1 MEKYYYT
8 NERNVQIVL
17 SLLKAHRIRKV
28 VVSPGATNVTLVA
41 SMQQDS
47 FFEMY
52 SCVDERSA
60 AYMACGMAAEFDEP
74 IVLSCTG
81 ATSSRNYMPGLTE
94 AYYRK
99 LPILAITS
107 TMSIAKV
114 GHLYAQ
120 VTDRSNPPKDIIKYT
135 TCLQTVKDAE
145 DEWDC
150 MIKANKAILELKR
163 RGGGP
168 VHINLT
174 TVGSRDYSVKE
185 LPETQEIKRFCKKE
199 DFPELPKGRIGV
211 FVGVHSK
218 WSQEQTDILDKF
230 CASNNAIVLCDHSSN
245 FKGKYRAQYSLIAG
259 QEHYVSEL
267 CNLDL
272 LIHIGEISGDYYTF
286 NRLNIKEVWR
296 VSEDGEIRDF
306 FHKLHYVF
314 ETKEE
319 DFFAFYSKGDRLL
332 SDSFL
337 NEFKLEYNRILAKI
351 PTLPF
356 SNIYVASILSSRLPQ
371 KSVLH
376 LGILNS
382 LRAWNFFEIPQSV
395 LSYSNVG
402 GFGIDGIMSTLI
414 GASLADKN
422 KLYFAVIGDLAF
434 FYDLNSLGNHHVGNN
449 IRILL
454 INNGRGIEF
463 RNYSHAASVFGDI
476 TDKYIAAAGH
486 FGNKSA
492 QLVKHYAED
501 LGYEYMCA
509 RNKEE
514 FNSVYEHFISPVMG
528 QRSIIFEVFTTSDDE
543 SNALKLMNHI
553 EEDSSLKT
561 AAVLKKTFRKFVGN
575 NTVKMIKNVIKK

>member
-1 MEKYYYT
+1 MTMVKYT

-17 SLLKAHRIRKV
+17 SLLKANNIRKV
-28 VVSPGATNVTLVA
+28 IVSPGATNVTLVA
-41 SMQQDS
+41 SMQQDPY
-47 FFEMY
+47 FEMY

-60 AYMACGMAAEFDEP
+60 AYMACGMSAELNEP
-74 IVLSCTG
+74 VVLSCTG

-107 TMSIAKV
+107 TMDISKV

-120 VTDRSNPPKDIIKYT
+120 VTDRSNPPKDVVKYS
-135 TCLQTVKDAE
+135 TCLQTVKDSK

-150 MIKANKAILELKR
+150 IIKTNNAILELKR
-163 RGGGP
+163 NGGGP

-174 TVGSRDYSVKE
+174 TTGNRDYNVKE
-185 LPETQEIKRFCKKE
+185 LPTIQPIKRFYKE
-199 DFPELPKGRIGV
+199 DAFPELPKGRIGV
-211 FVGVHSK
+211 FVGTHHK
-218 WSQEQTDILDKF
+218 WSQKQIEILDNF
-230 CASNNAIVLCDHSSN
+230 CASNNAVVLCDHASN
-245 FKGKYRAQYSLIAG
+245 YKGKYRVQFSLIAS
-259 QEHYVSEL
+259 QEFYVSKL
-267 CNLDL
+267 CNFEL

-286 NRLNIKEVWR
+286 NRLNAKEVWR

-314 ETKEE
+314 EMNDE
-319 DFFAFYSKGDRLL
+319 DFFTYYTKDIESNSNQYLE
-332 SDSFL
+332 
-337 NEFKLEYNRILAKI
+337 EFKSEYNRILSKL

-356 SNIYVASILSSRLPQ
+356 SNIYVASKLSSRMPQ
-371 KSVLH
+371 NSVLH

-402 GFGIDGIMSTLI
+402 GFGIDGIMSTVI
-414 GASLADKN
+414 GASLSDNK
-422 KLYFAVIGDLAF
+422 KLYYAVIGDLAF
-434 FYDLNSLGNHHVGNN
+434 FYDLNSLGNHHIGNN

-454 INNGRGIEF
+454 INNGRGMEF
-463 RNYSHAASVFGDI
+463 RNYNHAAAVFGDS

-486 FGNKSA
+486 FGNKSY

-501 LGYEYMCA
+501 LGYEYMSA

-514 FNSVYEHFISPVMG
+514 FDSIYEHFIDPQIG
-528 QRSIIFEVFTTSDDE
+528 ERSIIFEIFTNNEDE
-543 SNALKLMNHI
+543 SNALKLINHI
-553 EEDSSLKT
+553 EEGQNLKIKS
-561 AAVLKKTFRKFVGN
+561 VLKKTVRKF
-575 NTVKMIKNVIKK
+575 TI